1 MQALEVFEDCALK
14 EKENSHRVEAIHG
27 SYVYSTLNS
36 LDGVL
41 LEANDS
47 WLEKAKRLHKQETV
61 EKITQVPLYKEIKR
75 ISTRRFKLAQ
85 IPRAKGFLW
94 YIS

>member
-1 MQALEVFEDCALK
+1 MMEVFFDLNYTYETDESSITENEVRAALNSGNSFIEKSGKTILLDGDAIMQALEVFEDCALK

-47 WLEKAKRLHKQETV
+47 
-61 EKITQVPLYKEIKR
+61 
-75 ISTRRFKLAQ
+75 
-85 IPRAKGFLW
+85 G
-94 YIS
+94 